1 MLLPWQP
8 LLVLRLGLPAGV
20 GVEWVSEG
28 LLGELRKEARR
39 VFVLP
44 HARVQE
50 E

>member
-1 MLLPWQP
+1 M
-8 LLVLRLGLPAGV
+8 A
-20 GVEWVSEG
+20 VEWVSEG

-44 HARVQE
+44 HACVQE